1 MVGTTPGITIPGT
14 TILGTTIATGAGMA
28 AGTGIMDGTALGT
41 ITTTGDGEY
50 ITPGTVHTTILMAD
64 GGAALCTDEAAV
76 AVVAM
81 QWPE

>member
-1 MVGTTPGITIPGT
+1 MVGTTPGITTLGT

-50 ITPGTVHTTILMAD
+50 ISPGTVHTTILMSD